1 MIFSIRKQYLNYL
14 SQPRKKQFEIPKYL
28 ELLVDKAIDLFNLSG
43 ISCVD
48 MLQYMLEHDINN
60 WVHYY
65 AYTFIIPIAQGKSSE
80 CVKDLSDLYALVMTG
95 YILDDFGFNRLNI
108 EEIVK
113 GEQLTHKKNQYG
125 LSVVN
130 GVVFHNDYFVFE
142 NKAYLYNILT
152 NIIPVSFGDVMPGF
166 ARVISE
172 QREVGNILLRLD
184 DRLALPEE

>member
-14 SQPRKKQFEIPKYL
+14 SQARKKQFEIPKYL

-65 AYTFIIPIAQGKSSE
+65 AYTFIIPIAQGKSIE

-113 GEQLTHKKNQYG
+113 GEQLTHKKK
-125 LSVVN
+125 SVW
-130 GVVFHNDYFVFE
+130 
-142 NKAYLYNILT
+142 
-152 NIIPVSFGDVMPGF
+152 IICCKWCG
-166 ARVISE
+166 IS
-172 QREVGNILLRLD
+172 Q
-184 DRLALPEE
+184 

>member
-1 MIFSIRKQYLNYL
+1 MNYL

-113 GEQLTHKKNQYG
+113 GEQLTHKKI
-125 LSVVN
+125 SM
-130 GVVFHNDYFVFE
+130 DY
-142 NKAYLYNILT
+142 
-152 NIIPVSFGDVMPGF
+152 
-166 ARVISE
+166 
-172 QREVGNILLRLD
+172 LL
-184 DRLALPEE
+184 

>member
-65 AYTFIIPIAQGKSSE
+65 AYTFIIPIAQGK
-80 CVKDLSDLYALVMTG
+80 
-95 YILDDFGFNRLNI
+95 
-108 EEIVK
+108 
-113 GEQLTHKKNQYG
+113 
-125 LSVVN
+125 VVN
-130 GVVFHNDYFVFE
+130 V
-142 NKAYLYNILT
+142 
-152 NIIPVSFGDVMPGF
+152 
-166 ARVISE
+166 
-172 QREVGNILLRLD
+172 LRI
-184 DRLALPEE
+184 